1 MILRITQTSS
11 KFIRPSFAS
20 GADDND
26 LGLKNYWS
34 DHAWPH
40 PLIAYGWEAVTMQ

>member
-1 MILRITQTSS
+1 MCNKIIIGFDLRMILRITQTSS

-26 LGLKNYWS
+26 LGLKNS
-34 DHAWPH
+34 
-40 PLIAYGWEAVTMQ
+40 